1 MKYKF
6 FDISDR
12 TISFNFSDNI
22 DQIINSKIV
31 EISFEIDKKRSHF
44 DIVSCYPTYNSLVI
58 DYDPIN
64 TERNVIISRISELI
78 DNFEFKN
85 LNSDE
90 LLEIDVN
97 YGGDYGEDLK
107 SVSEITKLS
116 EKEVI
121 KIHSSVVYHVYMIG
135 FSPGFP
141 YLGGL
146 NKKLICPRLD
156 SPRQVVPAGSV
167 GIADKQTGIY
177 PFESSG
183 GWRLIGRTD
192 ENLFNNNL
200 VSPSILKPGMKLKFN
215 EIWNFKVN

>member
-1 MKYKF
+1 MDYKF
-6 FDISDR
+6 FYISDR

-31 EISFEIDKKRSHF
+31 EISFEINKKLNQF
-44 DIVSCYPTYNSLVI
+44 DIVACYPTYNSLVI
-58 DYDPIN
+58 DYNPLN
-64 TERNVIISRISELI
+64 NERDVIIKRISELI

-121 KIHSSVVYHVYMIG
+121 KIHSSVIYHVYMIG

-146 NKKLICPRLD
+146 NEKLICPRLD

-177 PFESSG
+177 PVESSG

-192 ENLFNNNL
+192 ENLFDNNL

-215 EIWNFKVN
+215 EI

>member
-1 MKYKF
+1 MDYKF
-6 FDISDR
+6 FYISDR

-31 EISFEIDKKRSHF
+31 EISFEINKKLNQF
-44 DIVSCYPTYNSLVI
+44 DIVACYPTYNSLVI
-58 DYDPIN
+58 DYNPLN
-64 TERNVIISRISELI
+64 NERDVIINRISELI

-121 KIHSSVVYHVYMIG
+121 KIHSSVIYHVYMIG

-146 NKKLICPRLD
+146 NEKLICPRLD

-177 PFESSG
+177 PVESSG

-192 ENLFNNNL
+192 ENLFDNNL

-215 EIWNFKVN
+215 EI

>member
-1 MKYKF
+1 MDYKF

-31 EISFEIDKKRSHF
+31 EISFEINKKLNQF
-44 DIVSCYPTYNSLVI
+44 DIVACYPTYNSLVI
-58 DYDPIN
+58 DYNPLN
-64 TERNVIISRISELI
+64 NERDVIINRISELI

-121 KIHSSVVYHVYMIG
+121 KIHSSVIYHVYMIG

-146 NKKLICPRLD
+146 NEKLICPRLD

-177 PFESSG
+177 PAESSG

-215 EIWNFKVN
+215 EI

>member
-1 MKYKF
+1 MDYKF

-31 EISFEIDKKRSHF
+31 EISFEINKKINQF
-44 DIVSCYPTYNSLVI
+44 DIVACYPTYNSLVI
-58 DYDPIN
+58 DYNPLN
-64 TERNVIISRISELI
+64 NERDVIINRISELI

-121 KIHSSVVYHVYMIG
+121 KIHSSCLLYT
-135 FSPGFP
+135 S
-141 YLGGL
+141 
-146 NKKLICPRLD
+146 D
-156 SPRQVVPAGSV
+156 A
-167 GIADKQTGIY
+167 AD
-177 PFESSG
+177 E
-183 GWRLIGRTD
+183 D
-192 ENLFNNNL
+192 
-200 VSPSILKPGMKLKFN
+200 
-215 EIWNFKVN
+215 